1 MRREETNSKNESF
14 KILKIMRASSLKG
27 GQVNYCESEQRD
39 FVAAHKVQY
48 LKIMD
53 LSQFM
58 HAAADAAK
66 SQLDEFKGHMSEV
79 VSSMEREMEE
89 MRRNHETTL
98 NSAVGQV
105 ENEARVEIER
115 IQREVYNE
123 MKAFEDDTM
132 KAAQLEIQNK
142 CAAMKE
148 SLEAQYQA
156 QRDDLTTECEL
167 ILQEKDEEYQRHLQH
182 VEQQHQLELQRQ
194 LETLQRQHDMEVEAL
209 KNEVWNA
216 VNQEMAIE
224 SEQMIKKVVSE
235 GEEKCRLLQHEL
247 ECVHRQLQE
256 RDMQLQST
264 VDNMQELDDAFVDVA
279 REVNAR
285 HQSEIDRLSEEMLMF
300 ERENSRL
307 DGENA
312 MIREEVLHL
321 RSMCKATERKN
332 LEQEEVIH
340 RLEQRHTVTIH
351 RSADSQSCKQLLEK
365 QIEELKSENASLTKA
380 REQIFEL
387 TAENK
392 EQASKVSALREQSAK
407 YIDEIDNLKVECKQL
422 RRQYAEANELI
433 DTLEKD
439 ERELAQEM
447 QHRLRHKEEQLQ
459 QLTEAVDAMAKKSE
473 VKAEP
478 VVVHLNDN
486 NGRQISNSECHH
498 LRSRVLELQRMNYRL
513 ESDLAEAKRES
524 QTRMRVVQDT
534 DNKDSASI
542 HQLREESNALKQII
556 SSMRSEMEKMLPPTN
571 GSENEEGMSSSYI
584 LALEQQLVQCRAYL
598 DILLKSRGVDRKS
611 GDDNDDELYFLRSRY
626 QELHEILDQV
636 REENFR

>member
-1 MRREETNSKNESF
+1 
-14 KILKIMRASSLKG
+14 
-27 GQVNYCESEQRD
+27 
-39 FVAAHKVQY
+39 
-48 LKIMD
+48 MD

-123 MKAFEDDTM
+123 MKAIEDDTM

-156 QRDDLTTECEL
+156 QRDDLTTECQL

-247 ECVHRQLQE
+247 ECGHRQLQE

-264 VDNMQELDDAFVDVA
+264 VDNMQELDDAFVD
-279 REVNAR
+279 
-285 HQSEIDRLSEEMLMF
+285 
-300 ERENSRL
+300 
-307 DGENA
+307 
-312 MIREEVLHL
+312 
-321 RSMCKATERKN
+321 
-332 LEQEEVIH
+332 
-340 RLEQRHTVTIH
+340 
-351 RSADSQSCKQLLEK
+351 
-365 QIEELKSENASLTKA
+365 
-380 REQIFEL
+380 
-387 TAENK
+387 
-392 EQASKVSALREQSAK
+392 
-407 YIDEIDNLKVECKQL
+407 
-422 RRQYAEANELI
+422 
-433 DTLEKD
+433 
-439 ERELAQEM
+439 
-447 QHRLRHKEEQLQ
+447 
-459 QLTEAVDAMAKKSE
+459 
-473 VKAEP
+473 
-478 VVVHLNDN
+478 
-486 NGRQISNSECHH
+486 
-498 LRSRVLELQRMNYRL
+498 
-513 ESDLAEAKRES
+513 
-524 QTRMRVVQDT
+524 
-534 DNKDSASI
+534 
-542 HQLREESNALKQII
+542 
-556 SSMRSEMEKMLPPTN
+556 
-571 GSENEEGMSSSYI
+571 
-584 LALEQQLVQCRAYL
+584 
-598 DILLKSRGVDRKS
+598 
-611 GDDNDDELYFLRSRY
+611 
-626 QELHEILDQV
+626 
-636 REENFR
+636 